1 MSFTEVL
8 QELPTLTLE
17 QRQELIRR
25 AIDLDDVPLSP
36 QEEALIAQRLA
47 EHERDPSS
55 AISLDA
61 MNARLRSRFQQ

>member
-1 MSFTEVL
+1 M
-8 QELPTLTLE
+8 LTFE

-25 AIDLDDVPLSP
+25 ALDLDDVALSSHD
-36 QEEALIAQRLA
+36 EALIAQRLT

>member
-1 MSFTEVL
+1 ML

-47 EHERDPSS
+47 EHERNPSS
-55 AISLDA
+55 AISFDS
-61 MNARLRSRFQQ
+61 MNARLRSRFRQ